1 MIAAVAEL
9 GRPEEPSSAS
19 GWTDERVLELRR
31 LWGLGWSGSMIAGAL
46 GLTRNAVIGKVSRM
60 NLSAEGGVPRSRAA
74 PKPKPKPK
82 PKLKPPA
89 PLMRPAVPVPDVAPL
104 SLNVDIMALTSTA
117 CKWPVND
124 GNPYRFCGVGK
135 PAEGG
140 PYCAFHASVASGGI
154 PGRRRP
160 AA

>member
-1 MIAAVAEL
+1 MTDAAVAE
-9 GRPEEPSSAS
+9 PSPAS

-31 LWGLGWSGSMIAGAL
+31 LWALGWSSSMIAGAL

-60 NLSAEGGVPRSRAA
+60 NLSAEGRVPRSRAA
-74 PKPKPKPK
+74 PKPKPKPA
-82 PKLKPPA
+82 PKLVPI
-89 PLMRPAVPVPDVAPL
+89 MPVPDVAPV
-104 SLNVDIMALTSTA
+104 SLNVDIMALTSTT

-140 PYCAFHASVASGGI
+140 PYCEWHQEKA
-154 PGRRRP
+154 RRS
-160 AA
+160 